1 MAEPCARYQQLP
13 NEEEPEE
20 ALQVAADAPPPY
32 SSTAEENAAYFDY
45 KENGGFPNPPSYNV
59 ATTLPS
65 YDEAERTKAEAHVPL
80 VAGRHREQLGTFDD
94 VLTCCALED
103 EDFVARDDFEDAD
116 QLRIGNDGI
125 FMLTFFMAFL
135 FNWIGFFLSFCLT
148 TSAAGRYGAIS
159 GFGLSL
165 IKWILIVRFSTYFP
179 GYFDGQYWLWWV
191 FLILGFLLFLR
202 GFINYAKIRKMA
214 DSFSSLPRTRVL
226 FIY

>member
-1 MAEPCARYQQLP
+1 APNPLCVSVQLQ
-13 NEEEPEE
+13 NEEEPGE
-20 ALQVAADAPPPY
+20 AVPVVNDAPPPY
-32 SSTAEENAAYFDY
+32 SSISAESTAYFDY
-45 KENGGFPNPPSYNV
+45 KDESGFPKPPSYNV

-65 YDEAERTKAEAHVPL
+65 YDEAERSKAEATIPL
-80 VAGRHREQLGTFDD
+80 VPGRDD
-94 VLTCCALED
+94 
-103 EDFVARDDFEDAD
+103 DFVTRDDFDDTD

-191 FLILGFLLFLR
+191 FLVLGFLLFLR
-202 GFINYAKIRKMA
+202 GFINYAKVRKMP
-214 DSFSSLPRTRVL
+214 DTFSTLPRTRVL

>member
-1 MAEPCARYQQLP
+1 MWQPRGWEPCLP
-13 NEEEPEE
+13 NDEDPEE
-20 ALQVAADAPPPY
+20 RPQAAADSPPPY
-32 SSTAEENAAYFDY
+32 NSIAQDDAAFFQY
-45 KENGGFPNPPSYNV
+45 KDDGSFPKPPSYNV
-59 ATTLPS
+59 ATSLPS
-65 YDEAERTKAEAHVPL
+65 YDEAERTKVETNVPL
-80 VAGRHREQLGTFDD
+80 VNSR
-94 VLTCCALED
+94 D
-103 EDFVARDDFEDAD
+103 EDYVTRDDFEDTD

-191 FLILGFLLFLR
+191 FLVMGFMLFLR
-202 GFINYAKIRKMA
+202 GFINYARIRKMA
-214 DSFSSLPRTRVL
+214 DSLSTLPRTRVL

>member
-1 MAEPCARYQQLP
+1 MLKVFQLQ
-13 NEEEPEE
+13 NEEEPGEPE
-20 ALQVAADAPPPY
+20 QAAGDAPPPY
-32 SSTAEENAAYFDY
+32 SSISAESA
-45 KENGGFPNPPSYNV
+45 GFAFASAFLKTRVESRFFPPPALKAMLLLNSY
-59 ATTLPS
+59 P
-65 YDEAERTKAEAHVPL
+65 
-80 VAGRHREQLGTFDD
+80 DD
-94 VLTCCALED
+94 
-103 EDFVARDDFEDAD
+103 DFVGRDDFDDAD

-148 TSAAGRYGAIS
+148 ASAAGRYGAIS

-191 FLILGFLLFLR
+191 FLVLGFLLFLR
-202 GFINYAKIRKMA
+202 GFINYAKVRKMPET
-214 DSFSSLPRTRVL
+214 FSNLPRTRVL